1 MGFLFLDENEVD
13 GLLAAA
19 REGQAAKLEFIE
31 KVEEGLNESFSGVD
45 EDYYDVSD
53 LRHFQAEHDRTTRLI
68 DEIEKRLTFSLVDD
82 KSVPIF

>member
-1 MGFLFLDENEVD
+1 MAFLFLDDNEAD

-19 REGQAAKLEFIE
+19 REGQAAKLELIE
-31 KVEEGLNESFSGVD
+31 NIEQYD
-45 EDYYDVSD
+45 DYDVTD
-53 LRHFQAEHDRTTRLI
+53 LRHFQAENARTARLI